1 MDFCF
6 SYDTNIRI
14 DTHRDVTPKI
24 TPKNWDTQIYQ
35 KIF

>member
-1 MDFCF
+1 MINQ
-6 SYDTNIRI
+6 SPAAISSEIPY
-14 DTHRDVTPKI
+14 VTPKI

>member
-1 MDFCF
+1 M
-6 SYDTNIRI
+6 NIRI

-24 TPKNWDTQIYQ
+24 TPKNRDTQIYQ